1 MMTMSMLDPKDRS
14 KCSSCGADI
23 TDEYYLVGN
32 NMDVIICPKC
42 YENEVWFSYV
52 EEVSENA

>member
-1 MMTMSMLDPKDRS
+1 MLDPKDRS